1 MEHGTIASW
10 NKKEGE
16 SFGAGDVLC
25 EVETDKATVS
35 FDAQEE
41 GVIAKILVQA
51 GSGEVKV
58 GQPILVLVEDAKDVG
73 AFANFTPD
81 ASSSSSS
88 SSAPPSPA
96 PAPSAA
102 PSPAPGR

>member
-16 SFGAGDVLC
+16 AFGPGDVLC

-35 FDAQEE
+35 FEAQDE

-58 GQPILVLVEDAKDVG
+58 SVSKYIHKVDLG
-73 AFANFTPD
+73 AY
-81 ASSSSSS
+81 
-88 SSAPPSPA
+88 
-96 PAPSAA
+96 
-102 PSPAPGR
+102 